1 MLLLVLTQ
9 LMETKTKTFA
19 VVAIQLAQSAQQQ
32 KTDLAQNALTDLS
45 LKMINVW
52 QDALLIN
59 T

>member
-1 MLLLVLTQ
+1 MLLLAPTK

-32 KTDLAQNALTDLS
+32 KTDLAQNARTDLS

>member
-1 MLLLVLTQ
+1 MLLLVPTQ

-19 VVAIQLAQSAQQQ
+19 VAAIQLAQSAQQP
-32 KTDLAQNALTDLS
+32 KTNLAQNARTDLS